1 MHRHP
6 ERSRGIPM
14 RYLKPFTTGSLPYV
28 RDDRVGGRIRKAGI
42 AGADLEGHLW
52 TIGTYDPWKKD

>member
-1 MHRHP
+1 
-6 ERSRGIPM
+6 M
-14 RYLKPFTTGSLPYV
+14 RYLKAFTPGSLDYA
-28 RDDRVGGRIRKAGI
+28 RDDRVGGRIRKGGI